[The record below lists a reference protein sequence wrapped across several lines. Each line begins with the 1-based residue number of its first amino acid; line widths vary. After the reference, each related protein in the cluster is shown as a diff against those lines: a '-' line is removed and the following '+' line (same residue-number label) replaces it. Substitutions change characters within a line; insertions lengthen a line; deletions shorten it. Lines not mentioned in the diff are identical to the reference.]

1 MADNKIYPIN
11 LNFKELFSV
20 TNPLRPNKNQRKKC
34 NEGNL
39 DVDKDVYVCYRAEG
53 ESLHVYHI

>member
-1 MADNKIYPIN
+1 MTKPTETEE
-11 LNFKELFSV
+11 K
-20 TNPLRPNKNQRKKC
+20 PKKKC

-53 ESLHVYHI
+53 ESLHVHHIQKDRMRMF